1 MDNLKLLAIVT
12 GEGEFVNKN
21 LRTGLWLSELT
32 HIYHGAKKQGIEIT
46 VASPKG
52 GDTPIDPESLNP
64 LLMDE
69 ITKTCWEDSIF
80 KNGLQH
86 TKSLD
91 EVSEFQF
98 DCVYLA
104 GGHGSMYDFPDNIVL
119 QAILKKQY
127 ENEKKVAA
135 ICHGVCG
142 LLNVTL
148 ASGEYLVKDKKLTGF
163 SRAEE
168 ILARKERVVPFD
180 LETELKDRGARYE
193 KALIPM
199 TSKVVIDGNLFT
211 GENPFSSKKMA
222 EVILQCF
229 SKK

>member
-1 MDNLKLLAIVT
+1 MLRLAFDFIIT
-12 GEGEFVNKN
+12 WRET
-21 LRTGLWLSELT
+21 RTRPNA
-32 HIYHGAKKQGIEIT
+32 Y
-46 VASPKG
+46 
-52 GDTPIDPESLNP
+52 
-64 LLMDE
+64 
-69 ITKTCWEDSIF
+69 
-80 KNGLQH
+80 
-86 TKSLD
+86 
-91 EVSEFQF
+91 
-98 DCVYLA
+98 
-104 GGHGSMYDFPDNIVL
+104 
-119 QAILKKQY
+119 
-127 ENEKKVAA
+127 
-135 ICHGVCG
+135 
-142 LLNVTL
+142 
-148 ASGEYLVKDKKLTGF
+148 VKDKKLTGF

>member
-1 MDNLKLLAIVT
+1 MSRCLWIV
-12 GEGEFVNKN
+12 ECDV
-21 LRTGLWLSELT
+21 
-32 HIYHGAKKQGIEIT
+32 
-46 VASPKG
+46 
-52 GDTPIDPESLNP
+52 
-64 LLMDE
+64 
-69 ITKTCWEDSIF
+69 
-80 KNGLQH
+80 
-86 TKSLD
+86 
-91 EVSEFQF
+91 
-98 DCVYLA
+98 
-104 GGHGSMYDFPDNIVL
+104 
-119 QAILKKQY
+119 
-127 ENEKKVAA
+127 
-135 ICHGVCG
+135 
-142 LLNVTL
+142 

-168 ILARKERVVPFD
+168 ILARKERVPFD